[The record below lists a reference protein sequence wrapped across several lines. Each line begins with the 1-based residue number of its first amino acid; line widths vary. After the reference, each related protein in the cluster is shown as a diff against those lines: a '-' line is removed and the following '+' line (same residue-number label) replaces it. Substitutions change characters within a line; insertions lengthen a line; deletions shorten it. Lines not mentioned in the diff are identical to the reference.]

1 MVTPKQIAHMP
12 DSLEHICFIFIGKSQ
27 DDMDNDGQASLFQSA
42 VGIVKNLQG
51 ISSVDA
57 LCGLITGGLKS
68 QFHPDRLD
76 PVQLSEH
83 PNLITSETVGP
94 GTDGENADFRP
105 PDGFLIERTEPF
117 HIAVGIGVGLK
128 VCNVQPLFCRDR
140 GGDLLIHTLF
150 CKTDLLFDRQERGGE
165 FSGSAV

>member
-1 MVTPKQIAHMP
+1 MP

-27 DDMDNDGQASLFQSA
+27 DDMDNDGQTSLFQSA

-76 PVQLSEH
+76 PARLS
-83 PNLITSETVGP
+83 
-94 GTDGENADFRP
+94 R
-105 PDGFLIERTEPF
+105 
-117 HIAVGIGVGLK
+117 K
-128 VCNVQPLFCRDR
+128 
-140 GGDLLIHTLF
+140 
-150 CKTDLLFDRQERGGE
+150 
-165 FSGSAV
+165 